1 MKKLSILI
9 VLMLAIKITSYAQEV
24 KKDYDSYKIVFQ
36 LSNADTNSHKALM
49 KQINNIKST
58 SAGTQIQ
65 VICHGPGL
73 LFLQKNKTVV
83 EQQIKD
89 AKAKGVEFAAC
100 EFSLKERK
108 VSKEEILPSAKYVK
122 AGILEIVKLQSEGW
136 YYIKS
141 GF

>member
-1 MKKLSILI
+1 MKKLSFIIALLLVI
-9 VLMLAIKITSYAQEV
+9 NITGFAQET
-24 KKDYDSYKIVFQ
+24 KNEYDSYKIVFQ

-58 SAGTQIQ
+58 SPGTQIQ

-83 EQQIKD
+83 EQQINN